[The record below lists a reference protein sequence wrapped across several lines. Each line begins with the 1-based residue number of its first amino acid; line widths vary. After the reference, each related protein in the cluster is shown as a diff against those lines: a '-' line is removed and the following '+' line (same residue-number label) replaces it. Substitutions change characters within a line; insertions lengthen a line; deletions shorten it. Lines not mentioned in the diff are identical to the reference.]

1 LLKMPLL
8 DKAAHT
14 ILGTCMGLKE
24 KERFLVVYDK
34 NKKKIADILLRK
46 ARKICRKADKVKIGV
61 GKINGEE
68 PPKKIAEMM
77 KKYNVVVIATTKSLS
92 HTNARR
98 NASKN
103 GVRIASMPGVTEDMM
118 RRTLVVDYNKI
129 KRISEKVY
137 NLLNNKKR
145 VRLVTKNG
153 TDVVVYVNRLVKDV
167 GIYDKKGDFGNLP
180 AGEVG
185 FAPVEG
191 KTNGVV
197 VIDKTMAGIG
207 KLRDRVRM
215 RVKEG
220 FVKKIYG
227 GSEAAKLERLLKKLN
242 NKNVYN
248 IAEFSIGT
256 NYKAKITGVTLEDE
270 KVYGTVHMALGDN
283 TSYPGGTIKA
293 PTHLDGVISKP
304 TVFVDEKKIMEKGKL
319 IL

>member
-1 LLKMPLL
+1 MLERLKVL
-8 DKAAHT
+8 
-14 ILGTCMGLKE
+14 I
-24 KERFLVVYDK
+24 
-34 NKKKIADILLRK
+34 IADENTKDIGQGIFNE
-46 ARKICRKADKVKIGV
+46 ARKISHAELVLIPV
-61 GKINGEE
+61 GKHNGEE